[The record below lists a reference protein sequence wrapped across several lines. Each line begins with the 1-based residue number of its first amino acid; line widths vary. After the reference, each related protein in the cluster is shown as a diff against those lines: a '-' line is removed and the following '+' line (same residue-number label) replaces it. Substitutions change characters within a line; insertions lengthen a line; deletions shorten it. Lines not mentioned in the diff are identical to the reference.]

1 MGIFDFVSNIGK
13 KVFGDSE
20 AEEAAAKAAE
30 EKARAE
36 AADEAAAQAAALAAR
51 NQAFAEGLQNIV
63 ATMEIPVED
72 LRVEYSD
79 GTATIWGT
87 SSQAD
92 MEKTVLLIGNSQGV
106 ARVDSR
112 IEVKDPSEMA
122 TFHTVE
128 KGDTLSKIA
137 KAVYGDPM
145 KYPAIFEANR
155 PMIKDPDEIYPGQQL
170 RIPPKS
176 EVV

>member
-1 MGIFDFVSNIGK
+1 MVTTLGI
-13 KVFGDSE
+13 E
-20 AEEAAAKAAE
+20 
-30 EKARAE
+30 
-36 AADEAAAQAAALAAR
+36 
-51 NQAFAEGLQNIV
+51 
-63 ATMEIPVED
+63 VED
-72 LRVEYSD
+72 LHVEYDD
-79 GTATIWGT
+79 GTAIIHGR

-92 MEKTVLLIGNSQGV
+92 MEKAILLLGNSAGV
-106 ARVDSR
+106 GRVDSR
-112 IEVKDPSEMA
+112 IEVLEPSEMA

-155 PMIKDPDEIYPGQQL
+155 PMLKDPDEIFPGQQL